1 MSMTSLLLRGLAIVL
16 LGVSCFTSN
25 PTYAGPAPQPARKV
39 ALVIGNSAYDGAD
52 RLISP
57 ANDVKLV
64 GDTLRQLGFETR
76 VATDLS
82 QEEFKAA
89 VAWLAQSSKGAQ
101 VSLFY
106 FAGHGF
112 ESGGDNF
119 LVPVHAGVPI
129 RAMTRPILLDRA
141 IRVGYVRSK
150 VMPSAPTSFIAVI
163 DACRVPSRGNAGPGL
178 KPEKVGQGE
187 LIAFSTADQAPAFDS
202 MRNFGSAIDNSPFA
216 YYLAMNMKA
225 PGATIKHTLDLV
237 QQQVAELTGGQQR
250 PWISS
255 GLIGDVP
262 LGAQYMVASSVP
274 TGKAADV
281 TRGGATRGTTPVP
294 AAAVAASAPIA
305 AQPAMPPGN
314 AAAGVH
320 VPPYLVDQLT
330 KYREN
335 ANTPSVAPQQTPQAQ
350 RANAWDD
357 AEARIT
363 QAAQRAD
370 RNDIAA
376 LRARG
381 NDAAALTTL
390 GMIYEYGYGVPRDP
404 KAAVNLYKRAANTGY
419 PIAQTLLGE
428 IYFEGKLAQRD
439 YAESEKWLARAAS
452 QDYTRARLDLA
463 QVRATRGQGGA
474 NGMQNW
480 ADAASI
486 MLDSVRRQQQYG
498 R

>member
-1 MSMTSLLLRGLAIVL
+1 
-16 LGVSCFTSN
+16 
-25 PTYAGPAPQPARKV
+25 
-39 ALVIGNSAYDGAD
+39 
-52 RLISP
+52 
-57 ANDVKLV
+57 
-64 GDTLRQLGFETR
+64 
-76 VATDLS
+76 
-82 QEEFKAA
+82 
-89 VAWLAQSSKGAQ
+89 
-101 VSLFY
+101 
-106 FAGHGF
+106 
-112 ESGGDNF
+112 
-119 LVPVHAGVPI
+119 
-129 RAMTRPILLDRA
+129 
-141 IRVGYVRSK
+141 
-150 VMPSAPTSFIAVI
+150 
-163 DACRVPSRGNAGPGL
+163 
-178 KPEKVGQGE
+178 
-187 LIAFSTADQAPAFDS
+187 
-202 MRNFGSAIDNSPFA
+202 
-216 YYLAMNMKA
+216 
-225 PGATIKHTLDLV
+225 
-237 QQQVAELTGGQQR
+237 
-250 PWISS
+250 
-255 GLIGDVP
+255 
-262 LGAQYMVASSVP
+262 
-274 TGKAADV
+274 
-281 TRGGATRGTTPVP
+281 
-294 AAAVAASAPIA
+294 
-305 AQPAMPPGN
+305 MPPGN

-498 R
+498 RRRER

>member
-1 MSMTSLLLRGLAIVL
+1 MLMTSFLLRGLAVVL
-16 LGVSCFTSN
+16 LAASFFSSSQI
-25 PTYAGPAPQPARKV
+25 YAAPAPQPARKV
-39 ALVIGNSAYDGAD
+39 ALVVGNSSYDGAD
-52 RLISP
+52 RLIAP
-57 ANDVKLV
+57 ANDVKLI

-76 VATDLS
+76 VTTDLS

-89 VAWLAQSSKGAQ
+89 VAWLAQASKGAQ

-129 RAMTRPILLDRA
+129 RAMTRPLLLERA
-141 IRVGYVRSK
+141 IRLGYVRSK

-187 LIAFSTADQAPAFDS
+187 LIAFSTADQAPAYDS
-202 MRNFGSAIDNSPFA
+202 MRNFGNFGSAADNSPFA
-216 YYLAMNMKA
+216 YYLAMNMKT
-225 PGATIKHTLDLV
+225 PGATIKHALDLV

-250 PWISS
+250 PWIAS

-262 LGAQYMVASSVP
+262 LGAQYMVASNVP
-274 TGKAADV
+274 TGKTGDA
-281 TRGGATRGTTPVP
+281 TRGGATRGTT
-294 AAAVAASAPIA
+294 AASAPQA
-305 AQPAMPPGN
+305 ATPPGSTV
-314 AAAGVH
+314 ATAH
-320 VPPYLVDQLT
+320 VPPYLVGQLT

-335 ANTPSVAPQQTPQAQ
+335 ASAPSVSPQQTPQAD

-357 AEARIT
+357 AEMRIT

-390 GMIYEYGYGVPRDP
+390 GLIYEYGYGVPRDG
-404 KAAVNLYKRAANTGY
+404 KAAVNFYKRAANTGY

-452 QDYTRARLDLA
+452 QDYARARIDLA
-463 QVRATRGQGGA
+463 QVRATRGQGGG

-486 MLDSVRRQQQYG
+486 MLDSVRRQQQQVQQQYG